1 MDLNG
6 PKKSLTPQPLSKR
19 EGLGV
24 RLHYNFLITLSIC
37 SPSPMVYPCEI

>member
-19 EGLGV
+19 EIKPHPLP
-24 RLHYNFLITLSIC
+24 LSKREE
-37 SPSPMVYPCEI
+37 SD